1 MGGGFSKQ
9 EAAMIRN
16 RIDLILAA
24 ISGGRFRV
32 GGSVFPLSPSDEEQR
47 LRAVE
52 NAVPALAAGISELAG
67 ALDDIVQQLNR
78 RAA

>member
-1 MGGGFSKQ
+1 LERHASIG
-9 EAAMIRN
+9 
-16 RIDLILAA
+16 LAW
-24 ISGGRFRV
+24 
-32 GGSVFPLSPSDEEQR
+32 PHTQWHSPGDEEGR

-67 ALDDIVQQLNR
+67 ALDDVVRQLNR